1 MAQISV
7 PKKLEKQFRP
17 LLNEGSV
24 YLITN
29 TTAVDARRKTYI
41 YQHQSYMIQFKHE
54 TKVNHL
60 ESRGSTIPKFSF
72 GFCPFDQ
79 IPGKTITSKPL
90 LDNPCFLIYP

>member
-60 ESRGSTIPKFSF
+60 ESRGSAIPKFSF
-72 GFCPFDQ
+72 SFCPFDQ

-90 LDNPCFLIYP
+90 IGNPCFLIYP